1 MSSGG
6 ATYEEL
12 FTVMARASVGY
23 SDARVEIPP
32 DANLEDPVT
41 RLGVALNVLLD
52 DLEYRHRQAESNLRL
67 LVEERTEAI
76 RRREEL
82 ISIAAHEI
90 YTPLTSLQLV
100 LQGLRKGIVADDP
113 QLLHRVVT
121 LAERQSRK
129 LAGLV
134 EVLLSVGRSQSNTPM
149 ILKREQV
156 DLVALASGVVEL
168 FAPDLQR
175 SASKMIVDLS
185 MPVVGNWD
193 RHRIEQVLTNL
204 IGNAI
209 KFGEGKPIQ
218 LTISS
223 HAGMARVVVADEG
236 IGIAPERLPRIF
248 ERFERAVSASNYG
261 GLGLGLS
268 IVREIVRAHGGSVL
282 VESAPGEGSTFVVE
296 LPCEV
301 NATR

>member
-41 RLGVALNVLLD
+41 RLGVALNILLD

>member
-52 DLEYRHRQAESNLRL
+52 DLEYRHRQAESNLRM

>member
-41 RLGVALNVLLD
+41 RLGVALNILLD
-52 DLEYRHRQAESNLRL
+52 DLEYRHRQAESNLRM

>member
-1 MSSGG
+1 MSSSG